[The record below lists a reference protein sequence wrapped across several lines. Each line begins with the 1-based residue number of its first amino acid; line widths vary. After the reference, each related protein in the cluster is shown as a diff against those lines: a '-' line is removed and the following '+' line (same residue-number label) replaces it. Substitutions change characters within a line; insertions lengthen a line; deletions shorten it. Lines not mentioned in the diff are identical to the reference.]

1 MTLPSLD
8 DGWRNG
14 QRIKPR
20 ILVLEV
26 RPREQPEA
34 EPIAWLLVEREET
47 FRCDPQDGRVY
58 EATIRLSYRR
68 ITAKG
73 ERMPGKSGF
82 FEGSYS
88 GVSQSVSITGS
99 AVFLDPAEL
108 RGNRVGTYLMSEIV
122 LWAKRWPDAKV
133 RRVELV
139 IGQADEGNKV
149 RRNRFYERFGL
160 VFDYSDAEQKEGRSR
175 PMPARLLTSVDT
187 WRQNITE
194 RPVMDYL
201 SDLLRS
207 QTRTALALQQRT
219 QAVESLVAEQ
229 RRLYAHPVRWVLR
242 TLYHQ
247 YVGIVA
253 SGAVIVGLVALAWIK
268 YA

>member
-1 MTLPSLD
+1 MALPSLD
-8 DGWRNG
+8 DGWRDG

-20 ILVLEV
+20 IFVLEV

-47 FRCDPQDGRVY
+47 CRCDPQDGRVY

-73 ERMPGKSGF
+73 VQLPGNSGF
-82 FEGSYS
+82 FEGAYS

-122 LWAKRWPDAKV
+122 LWAQRWPDAKV
-133 RRVELV
+133 RGVELV

-149 RRNRFYERFGL
+149 RRNRFYERYGL
-160 VFDYSDAEQKEGRSR
+160 VFDYSDAEHKEGRSR
-175 PMPARLLTSVDT
+175 PMPARLLTPVDT

-201 SDLLRS
+201 ADLLQS

-219 QAVESLVAEQ
+219 QAVESLAAE
-229 RRLYAHPVRWVLR
+229 RRRIYAHPVRWMLR

-253 SGAVIVGLVALAWIK
+253 SGAVIGGLVALAWFK